1 MANVFIVGGG
11 TMGRGIAQVTA
22 ASGMDVALRDM
33 NDDLTAAALAAIEK
47 GLDRAVEK
55 GKVTDEA
62 KRAILARVRAADDLT
77 DAAKADF
84 IIEAV
89 PEDMDM
95 KKDLFR
101 RLDEICPPGTV
112 LATNTSALS
121 ISKIAAATKHP
132 GRVVGMHFF
141 NPVPVMKLVELIRGK
156 ETSEETMRR
165 AREFAVRIRK
175 TPIVV
180 KEAPGFIVNRLL
192 IPMINEAIGAWS
204 DGIASAEDID
214 AAMQLG
220 AGHPIGPLALADRI
234 GLDIVLDIMETL
246 EGEFNDPKYRPAP
259 LLRRMVAEGK
269 LGRKTKQGFYSYR

>member
-1 MANVFIVGGG
+1 MTKVFIVGGG